1 MEVSAEKAL
10 EVLKGISD
18 EEIEMLGMS
27 TQYAR
32 PEWMII
38 TGDLMKVISNYRN
51 NNV

>member
-38 TGDLMKVISNYRN
+38 TGALIKIITIY
-51 NNV
+51 